1 MTGLVTPTEPV
12 PLAELGR
19 VHFVGIGGA
28 GMSGIARIMLARGA
42 EVSGSDSGASAALD
56 ELAALGARVHVGH
69 AAGQLGDADTLVVS
83 SAIRDS
89 NPELAEAR
97 RRGLR
102 VLHRA
107 AALASLMFGRRVI
120 AVTGT
125 HGKTTTTSMITTVLL
140 ETGARPA
147 YAIGGVL
154 AATGTGA
161 ADGPG
166 ADFVAEA
173 DESDGSFLMYAPD
186 IAVVTNVE
194 ADHLDNY
201 GTEQAYRASFGRF
214 LAKIKPGGLLVTS
227 ADDPGAGDLAVQARA
242 LGLRVV
248 TFGESPSA
256 DYLVANVTASGMET
270 SLSVQSQSPSFGRID
285 LDLRLSV
292 PGHHNAL
299 NAAAAFAAA
308 VELGIE
314 PALAARALAS
324 YRGAARRLEP
334 KGEAGG
340 VRVLDTYAHHPTELA
355 ADLRAAREVLAGT
368 GRVIAVFQPH
378 LYSRTRIFAAEFGA
392 ALGLA
397 DEAVVLDVYAA
408 REDPEPGVTGRLVA
422 NAVPGGAAHYV
433 TEFGDV
439 PKVVAALAAPG
450 DLVLTMGAG
459 DITRMGPLVLT
470 EIAASAAG
478 RGGAT
483 RRRPPRR
490 RGRHPLRARSRQR
503 APFRQQALRRRPST
517 SGSCRAGAQPAAG
530 AGRAGG
536 EARPRAAAG
545 GGAGPAGARPS
556 SPSPGSRSWSGPPGR
571 CSATGYSSSG
581 RSR

>member
-1 MTGLVTPTEPV
+1 MGLVTPTEPV
-12 PLAELGR
+12 PLDELGR

-28 GMSGIARIMLARGA
+28 GMSGIARIMLDRGTK
-42 EVSGSDSGASAALD
+42 VSGSDSGASAALD

-107 AALASLMFGRRVI
+107 AALASLMVGRRVI

-140 ETGARPA
+140 ETGAEPA
-147 YAIGGVL
+147 YAIGGLL

-166 ADFVAEA
+166 RDFVAEA

-186 IAVVTNVE
+186 VAVVTNIE

-201 GTEQAYRASFGRF
+201 GTEQAYRASFADF
-214 LAKIKPGGLLVTS
+214 LARIKPGGLLVTS
-227 ADDPGAGDLAVQARA
+227 ADDPGARDLAARARA
-242 LGLRVV
+242 LDVLVV
-248 TFGESPSA
+248 TFGESPDA
-256 DYLVANVTASGMET
+256 DYRVSGVTTTGMAT
-270 SLSVQSQSPSFGRID
+270 SLTIHREADNSKKHASATSPDTAAVIGGDDATGDVPDAGRAAVSGESKPRSFGPID
-285 LDLRLSV
+285 LDLVLGV

-308 VELGIE
+308 VEVGIE
-314 PALAARALAS
+314 PARAAGAFAS

-340 VRVLDTYAHHPTELA
+340 VLVLDTYAHHPTELA
-355 ADLRAAREVLAGT
+355 ADLRAARDITGGRGT
-368 GRVIAVFQPH
+368 GGNGRVIAVFQPH

-397 DEAVVLDVYAA
+397 DEVVVLDVYAA
-408 REDPEPGVTGRLVA
+408 REDPEPGVTGKLVA
-422 NAVPGGAAHYV
+422 DAVPGGPVFNGSVHYV
-433 TEFGDV
+433 AEFGDV

-459 DITRMGPLVLT
+459 DITRMGPLVLA
-470 EIAASAAG
+470 EIADAA
-478 RGGAT
+478 
-483 RRRPPRR
+483 P
-490 RGRHPLRARSRQR
+490 
-503 APFRQQALRRRPST
+503 
-517 SGSCRAGAQPAAG
+517 
-530 AGRAGG
+530 
-536 EARPRAAAG
+536 
-545 GGAGPAGARPS
+545 GPG
-556 SPSPGSRSWSGPPGR
+556 SPGTGR
-571 CSATGYSSSG
+571 P
-581 RSR
+581 

>member
-1 MTGLVTPTEPV
+1 MGLVTPTEPV
-12 PLAELGR
+12 PLDELGR

-28 GMSGIARIMLARGA
+28 GMSGIARIMLARGTK
-42 EVSGSDSGASAALD
+42 VSGSDSGASAALD

-69 AAGQLGDADTLVVS
+69 AVGQVGDADTVVVS

-107 AALASLMFGRRVI
+107 AALASLMYGRRVV

-125 HGKTTTTSMITTVLL
+125 HGKTTTTSMIATVLL
-140 ETGARPA
+140 ATGAGPA
-147 YAIGGVL
+147 YAIGGLL

-166 ADFVAEA
+166 PDFVAEA

-186 IAVVTNVE
+186 MAVVTNIE

-201 GTEQAYRASFGRF
+201 GTEQAYRASFADF
-214 LAKIKPGGLLVTS
+214 LAKVKPGGVLVTS
-227 ADDPGAGDLAVQARA
+227 ADDPGTRDLAAQARA
-242 LGLRVV
+242 RGLRVV
-248 TFGESPSA
+248 AFGESPEA
-256 DYLVANVTASGMET
+256 DYRVTRVTVSGMET
-270 SLSVQSQSPSFGRID
+270 SLTIRQPDNRKKRASTTSGASTAADGTAAESKPKSFGSID
-285 LDLRLSV
+285 LDLVIGV

-308 VELGIE
+308 VELGVE
-314 PALAARALAS
+314 PARAAAALAS
-324 YRGAARRLEP
+324 YRGTARRLEP

-355 ADLRAAREVLAGT
+355 ADLRAAREITAGG

-378 LYSRTRIFAAEFGA
+378 LYSRTRIFAADFGA

-422 NAVPGGAAHYV
+422 DAVPGGPAHYV
-433 TEFGDV
+433 PEFTDV

-459 DITRMGPLVLT
+459 DITKMGPLVLAA
-470 EIAASAAG
+470 IAD
-478 RGGAT
+478 
-483 RRRPPRR
+483 
-490 RGRHPLRARSRQR
+490 
-503 APFRQQALRRRPST
+503 
-517 SGSCRAGAQPAAG
+517 PAA
-530 AGRAGG
+530 
-536 EARPRAAAG
+536 EPR
-545 GGAGPAGARPS
+545 S
-556 SPSPGSRSWSGPPGR
+556 SGPDRP
-571 CSATGYSSSG
+571 
-581 RSR
+581 